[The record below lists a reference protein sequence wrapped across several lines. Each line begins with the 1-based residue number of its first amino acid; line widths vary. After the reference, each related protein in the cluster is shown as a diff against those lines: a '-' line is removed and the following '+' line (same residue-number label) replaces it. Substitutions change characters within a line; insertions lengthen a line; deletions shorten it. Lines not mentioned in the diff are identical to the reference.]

1 MCKRALRNGD
11 LAALAAAAM
20 LALGGCSGSLAR
32 GAETSL
38 ARALISPDEE
48 NQIGLQ
54 VKGELEQK
62 QKVVYLSDPAVVS
75 YVRDVAGRVIA
86 IGKRDRPDVK
96 WEVNVIDDPKTVNAF
111 ATPGGYLYVY
121 SGLIAAADDEAQL
134 AGVMAHET
142 GHVVARHAARN
153 MVTAYGIEAVT
164 SLVAGDNPGLLRQV
178 ATGVA
183 SQGLLL
189 KHSRGEETEADE
201 YGARYASAA
210 GYNPYGLVT
219 FFQRLEAQ
227 EGSIPGALVF
237 LSDHPATPERVEH
250 ILRYIGSHR
259 LSGADTGAERFA
271 PMRARLAALP
281 PSAAPPPPAAAPPP
295 PPPPPPR

>member
-1 MCKRALRNGD
+1 VRLPPTQSLLLLVAL
-11 LAALAAAAM
+11 LFA
-20 LALGGCSGSLAR
+20 GCASVGAR
-32 GAETSL
+32 AETI
-38 ARALISPDEE
+38 AAEGLITTDQE
-48 NQIGLQ
+48 NQLGLQ
-54 VKGELEQK
+54 VKSELEHK
-62 QKVVYLSDPAVVS
+62 SDFRYLTDPPIVDYVVAV
-75 YVRDVAGRVIA
+75 ANRVIA
-86 IGKRDRPDVK
+86 SGRHDRPDVN
-96 WEVNVIDDPKTVNAF
+96 WEVHVIDDPKTVNAF

-121 SGLIAAADDEAQL
+121 SGLLLFAENEAEL

-227 EGSIPGALVF
+227 EGNVPGALVF
-237 LSDHPATPERVEH
+237 LSDHPATPERVDH
-250 ILRYIGSHR
+250 ILRYIGSRR
-259 LSGADTGAERFA
+259 LSGAETGVDRFA

-281 PSAAPPPPAAAPPP
+281 PRAIAPAAPAPPP
-295 PPPPPPR
+295 PPPPPPPPR